1 MQKNYSVISISDIPP
16 NWDHYDPEI
25 PSTHFPTPFLHIH
38 STSKKKKFFIILEYL
53 YTFRSAVSF
62 VLTCLLIFRSTVSV
76 AIWYLYSKQS
86 PLQNLGTCISPQFP
100 LQTSTTCILLPYQ
113 SSLTIIFYSQK
124 REMIFNKIQRE
135 MLQIPC
141 ANRICNWRKA
151 ITSFPHTLHFI
162 VLFLSS
168 DFFLYHSI

>member
-1 MQKNYSVISISDIPP
+1 MIFISSIRL
-16 NWDHYDPEI
+16 NRDHYNPKLP
-25 PSTHFPTPFLHIH
+25 PSYFLDSIFCIHF
-38 STSKKKKFFIILEYL
+38 TSKKKKNFIILEYL

-100 LQTSTTCILLPYQ
+100 LQTSTTCILLPHQ